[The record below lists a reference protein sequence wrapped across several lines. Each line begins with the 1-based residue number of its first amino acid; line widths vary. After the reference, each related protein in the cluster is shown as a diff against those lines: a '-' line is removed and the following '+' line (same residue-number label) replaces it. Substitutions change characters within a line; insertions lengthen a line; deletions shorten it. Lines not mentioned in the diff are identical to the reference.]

1 MRPPRRR
8 SPPRH
13 RAPSG
18 AARAQ
23 AERPGAGQPGAGQPG
38 DRQLWDRPPGDG
50 QPEAERPTAEL
61 PAVEWPGA
69 GWPGAERAPAEPSRA
84 ESPRVDVS
92 EAARSR
98 GAQAGPALRRLM
110 VTPTFAA
117 GLGVVVAASLA
128 VSMTAKT
135 VLHFTGP
142 DQQKCTLRV
151 CPKGPGLP
159 GGVGTLAS
167 AKPGFRL
174 LPVTRGPSGSP
185 SPRSASSGGQG
196 SGHVAGS
203 HVVITYRTT
212 QKWSWGFDGQIMISG
227 IPASSVG
234 NWRLAFNYPGTSI
247 VEVQGAQWVPTG
259 QDSGV
264 AEAGTSSSSA
274 ASSGGSSQSGTSSSG
289 TSSSGTSSS
298 GASPSST
305 SQNKPD
311 VSGGTT
317 SGSGQQPADHGGQPS
332 TVVITIE
339 ASGPSSAPSNCRFNN
354 APCSFR

>member
-1 MRPPRRR
+1 
-8 SPPRH
+8 
-13 RAPSG
+13 
-18 AARAQ
+18 
-23 AERPGAGQPGAGQPG
+23 
-38 DRQLWDRPPGDG
+38 
-50 QPEAERPTAEL
+50 
-61 PAVEWPGA
+61 
-69 GWPGAERAPAEPSRA
+69 
-84 ESPRVDVS
+84 
-92 EAARSR
+92 
-98 GAQAGPALRRLM
+98 M

-174 LPVTRGPSGSP
+174 LPASRGPSGSSP
-185 SPRSASSGGQG
+185 PRSASSGGQG

-289 TSSSGTSSS
+289 TSPSSASPSST
-298 GASPSST
+298 SPSST

-311 VSGGTT
+311 VSGGST
-317 SGSGQQPADHGGQPS
+317 SGSEQKPADHSGQPS

-339 ASGPSSAPSNCRFNN
+339 ASGPPSAPSNCRFDN

>member
-8 SPPRH
+8 PPPRH
-13 RAPSG
+13 RAPSS
-18 AARAQ
+18 AARPQ
-23 AERPGAGQPGAGQPG
+23 AERPGAGQLGDGRPG
-38 DRQLWDRPPGDG
+38 DRQPGDG

-61 PAVEWPGA
+61 PAVEWSGI
-69 GWPGAERAPAEPSRA
+69 GWPGAGQARA

-98 GAQAGPALRRLM
+98 GVQVGPALRRL
-110 VTPTFAA
+110 VFTPTFAA
-117 GLGVVVAASLA
+117 GLGVVVAAGLA
-128 VSMTAKT
+128 VSMTART

-142 DQQKCTLRV
+142 DQQKYCTLKV
-151 CPKGPGLP
+151 CPKGPNMP

-174 LPVTRGPSGSP
+174 LPATRGPSGS
-185 SPRSASSGGQG
+185 SQPRSTSSGGQG

-203 HVVITYRTT
+203 HVVIVYRTT

-227 IPASSVG
+227 IPASSLG
-234 NWRLAFNYPGTSI
+234 NWRLAFDYPGTSI

-264 AEAGTSSSSA
+264 AEAGTSTSSAPPSGGTSQSGTSPSGPGPAGTSPSGTSPSGPSSSGTS
-274 ASSGGSSQSGTSSSG
+274 SSGTSSSGTSSSGTSSSG

-298 GASPSST
+298 GASPSGT
-305 SQNKPD
+305 SQN
-311 VSGGTT
+311 
-317 SGSGQQPADHGGQPS
+317 
-332 TVVITIE
+332 
-339 ASGPSSAPSNCRFNN
+339 
-354 APCSFR
+354 

>member
-1 MRPPRRR
+1 M
-8 SPPRH
+8 
-13 RAPSG
+13 
-18 AARAQ
+18 
-23 AERPGAGQPGAGQPG
+23 
-38 DRQLWDRPPGDG
+38 
-50 QPEAERPTAEL
+50 
-61 PAVEWPGA
+61 
-69 GWPGAERAPAEPSRA
+69 
-84 ESPRVDVS
+84 DVS

-98 GAQAGPALRRLM
+98 GVQVGPALRRL
-110 VTPTFAA
+110 VFTPTFAA
-117 GLGVVVAASLA
+117 GLGVVVAAGLA
-128 VSMTAKT
+128 VSMTART

-142 DQQKCTLRV
+142 DQQKYCTLQV
-151 CPKGPGLP
+151 CPKGPNMP

-174 LPVTRGPSGSP
+174 LPATRGPSGS
-185 SPRSASSGGQG
+185 SQPRSTSSGGQG

-203 HVVITYRTT
+203 HVVIAYRTT

-227 IPASSVG
+227 IPASSLG
-234 NWRLAFNYPGTSI
+234 NWRLAFDYPGTSI

-264 AEAGTSSSSA
+264 AEAGTSTSSAPPSGGTSQSGTSPSGTSSSGTS
-274 ASSGGSSQSGTSSSG
+274 SSGTSSSGTSSSGTSSSG

-298 GASPSST
+298 GASPSGT

-311 VSGGTT
+311 VSGGNM
-317 SGSGQQPADHGGQPS
+317 SGSGQQPADHGGQQS

-339 ASGPSSAPSNCRFNN
+339 ASGPPSAPSNCRFDN

>member
-1 MRPPRRR
+1 
-8 SPPRH
+8 
-13 RAPSG
+13 
-18 AARAQ
+18 
-23 AERPGAGQPGAGQPG
+23 
-38 DRQLWDRPPGDG
+38 
-50 QPEAERPTAEL
+50 
-61 PAVEWPGA
+61 
-69 GWPGAERAPAEPSRA
+69 
-84 ESPRVDVS
+84 
-92 EAARSR
+92 
-98 GAQAGPALRRLM
+98 M

-151 CPKGPGLP
+151 CLKGPGMP
-159 GGVGTLAS
+159 GRVGTLAT

-174 LPVTRGPSGSP
+174 LPATGGPSGSSP
-185 SPRSASSGGQG
+185 PRSASGGGQG

-227 IPASSVG
+227 IPASSAG
-234 NWRLAFNYPGTSI
+234 NWRLAFKYPGTSI

-274 ASSGGSSQSGTSSSG
+274 PSSAGSSQSGTSSSG
-289 TSSSGTSSS
+289 TSSSGTSTSGASSSGTSSS
-298 GASPSST
+298 GASPSGT

-311 VSGGTT
+311 VGGGNT
-317 SGSGQQPADHGGQPS
+317 SGSGQQPADHGGQQS

-339 ASGPSSAPSNCRFNN
+339 ASGPPSAPSNCRFNN
-354 APCSFR
+354 APCSFG

>member
-1 MRPPRRR
+1 M
-8 SPPRH
+8 
-13 RAPSG
+13 
-18 AARAQ
+18 
-23 AERPGAGQPGAGQPG
+23 QP
-38 DRQLWDRPPGDG
+38 
-50 QPEAERPTAEL
+50 
-61 PAVEWPGA
+61 
-69 GWPGAERAPAEPSRA
+69 
-84 ESPRVDVS
+84 
-92 EAARSR
+92 
-98 GAQAGPALRRLM
+98 GPALRRLI

-117 GLGVVVAASLA
+117 GLGVVIAASLA

-151 CPKGPGLP
+151 CLKGPGRP
-159 GGVGTLAS
+159 GGVGTLAT

-174 LPVTRGPSGSP
+174 LPATRGPSGS
-185 SPRSASSGGQG
+185 SLPRSASSGGQG

-227 IPASSVG
+227 IPASSAG
-234 NWRLAFNYPGTSI
+234 NWRLAFTYPGTSI

-274 ASSGGSSQSGTSSSG
+274 PSSAGSSQSGTSASGASSSSTSSSSTTSKG
-289 TSSSGTSSS
+289 ASSSGTSSS
-298 GASPSST
+298 GASPSGT
-305 SQNKPD
+305 SPDKTD
-311 VSGGTT
+311 VSGGNT
-317 SGSGQQPADHGGQPS
+317 SGSGQQPADHDGQQS

-354 APCSFR
+354 APCSFG

>member
-1 MRPPRRR
+1 
-8 SPPRH
+8 
-13 RAPSG
+13 
-18 AARAQ
+18 
-23 AERPGAGQPGAGQPG
+23 
-38 DRQLWDRPPGDG
+38 
-50 QPEAERPTAEL
+50 
-61 PAVEWPGA
+61 
-69 GWPGAERAPAEPSRA
+69 
-84 ESPRVDVS
+84 
-92 EAARSR
+92 
-98 GAQAGPALRRLM
+98 M

-135 VLHFTGP
+135 VLHFTSP

-151 CPKGPGLP
+151 CSTGPGPP

-174 LPVTRGPSGSP
+174 LPATRGPSGSP
-185 SPRSASSGGQG
+185 PHRSASSGGQG

-203 HVVITYRTT
+203 HVVIAYRTT

-227 IPASSVG
+227 IPASSAG
-234 NWRLAFNYPGTSI
+234 NWRLAFSYPGTSI

-274 ASSGGSSQSGTSSSG
+274 ASSGGSSQSGTNSSG
-289 TSSSGTSSS
+289 TPSNGTGSI

-311 VSGGTT
+311 ASGGTM
-317 SGSGQQPADHGGQPS
+317 SGSEQKPADRSGQPS

-339 ASGPSSAPSNCRFNN
+339 ASGPPSAPSNCRFNN